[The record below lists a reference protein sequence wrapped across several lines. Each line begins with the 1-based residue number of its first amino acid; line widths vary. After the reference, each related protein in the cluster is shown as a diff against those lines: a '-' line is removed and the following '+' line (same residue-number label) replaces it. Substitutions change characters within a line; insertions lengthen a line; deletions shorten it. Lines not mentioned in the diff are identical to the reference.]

1 MPHAR
6 SLLACL
12 GVCLLAAAPPHADAQ
27 GADART
33 RDVYVSA
40 VDSRGAPVPG
50 LTAADF
56 VVREDGAAREVLN
69 VRQADA
75 PMHVALLIDDSQA
88 AADSTLYLREGLAA
102 FLERLRGRAQV
113 ALITMGDRPTVMAP
127 YTADFEDLQKRVSRI
142 FPRPGAGAYLLD
154 AVYDASRGL
163 ARRQAERRV
172 IVALTFEG
180 ADFSN
185 RQHQQVLQELEAS
198 GASLHVL
205 AIGTPSPSLSDEMRN
220 RSILIGDG
228 TTRTGGRQDQV
239 LSNMGIPERLKL
251 AADELVHQYVLTY
264 ARPEKLVRPEKLSV
278 TSTRPNVTVRAPTRL
293 PAR

>member
-239 LSNMGIPERLKL
+239 LSN
-251 AADELVHQYVLTY
+251 
-264 ARPEKLVRPEKLSV
+264 LS
-278 TSTRPNVTVRAPTRL
+278 L
-293 PAR
+293 IHI